1 MSSTEARFSTSEREL
16 PDAAAVAGGLGEIAN
31 RAQVGNSAPL
41 TPRTVEELV
50 AGDRLLCKR
59 SSGHWTWAV
68 VESIDDS
75 TAGARAGVTCV
86 VEANGRTK
94 PVSREYWTQC
104 LRAPLNKNVLH
115 PPS

>member
-1 MSSTEARFSTSEREL
+1 MVQGGAVFPVFMQSGL
-16 PDAAAVAGGLGEIAN
+16 PKDRLKAIWD
-31 RAQVGNSAPL
+31 
-41 TPRTVEELV
+41 LV

-104 LRAPLNKNVLH
+104 LRAPLDKNVLH